1 MDNFALVYLVT
12 GYSGFLGKQI
22 LAELGDDV
30 CTLGRNKN
38 ADIVCDLSE
47 QIPQIDVNVSRVI
60 HVAGLAHKVPK
71 SKIEK
76 YEFFRVNLTGTLN
89 LLKGLEDKQ
98 VEQFVLI
105 SSVSVFEAEP
115 RSPYAQSKWVA
126 EMAVLDWCQKN
137 STNALIL
144 RLPLIW
150 GENAPG
156 NLGAMEKAIKNG
168 YYFAF
173 GEGNAVRAMV
183 DIKEVATFI
192 ARLKGE
198 ESGVFTLVSFH
209 RSYREVERIFA
220 KKYKK
225 KIKRLPGWMVKIAAK
240 LGDVVPR
247 FPINSYRLNK
257 LETSLIFDDSDA
269 RQTLGW
275 GNFE

>member
-1 MDNFALVYLVT
+1 MVLLT

-22 LAELGDDV
+22 LAELGEDV
-30 CTLGRNKN
+30 CTLGRNTN
-38 ADIVCDLSE
+38 ADFICDLSE

-60 HVAGLAHKVPK
+60 HAAGLAHKIPK
-71 SKIEK
+71 SQSEK
-76 YEFFRVNLTGTLN
+76 DDFFRVNLTGTLN
-89 LLKGLEDKQ
+89 LLKGLENTH

-105 SSVSVFEAEP
+105 SSVSVLEEEP
-115 RSPYAQSKWVA
+115 RSPYAQSKLEA
-126 EMAVLDWCQKN
+126 EIVVLDWCKKN
-137 STNALIL
+137 NTNALIL

-183 DIKEVATFI
+183 DIKEVSTFI
-192 ARLKGE
+192 SQLKGN
-198 ESGVFTLVSFH
+198 ESGVFTLVSYH
-209 RSYREVERIFA
+209 RSYKEVESIFA
-220 KKYKK
+220 QKYKK

-240 LGDVVPR
+240 LGDVVPG

-257 LETSLIFDDSDA
+257 LETSLTFDDSDA

>member
-1 MDNFALVYLVT
+1 MVLLT

-22 LAELGDDV
+22 FSELGNNV
-30 CTLGRNKN
+30 FTLGRNTN

-47 QIPQIDVNVSRVI
+47 KTPQIDLPVSRVI
-60 HVAGLAHKVPK
+60 HVAGLAHTVPK
-71 SKIEK
+71 TQSEK
-76 YEFFRVNLTGTLN
+76 DEFFRVNLNGTLN
-89 LLKGLEDKQ
+89 LLKGLEGKQ

-105 SSVSVFEAEP
+105 SSVSVLEEEP
-115 RSPYAQSKWVA
+115 RSPYAQSKWEA
-126 EMAVLDWCQKN
+126 ERAVLDWCKHKN
-137 STNALIL
+137 TNVLIL

-183 DIKEVATFI
+183 DIKEVSKFI
-192 ARLKGE
+192 ARLKGN

-209 RSYREVERIFA
+209 RSYREVESIFA
-220 KKYKK
+220 QKYNK

-240 LGDVVPR
+240 LGDVVPG